1 MRIHG
6 TAYTCARPSGRDATP
21 CGGPDDKTTCLMG
34 DVCRPITA
42 RVSYTDFISRDW
54 WIRTDKRWCVAH
66 RTPFLS
72 TSLHLSPS
80 PPRSQMISL
89 FLPRILSLPLRSSFS
104 SDDFLGARTCL
115 LLQHRPLM
123 LYSSACMGAY
133 VFVSVVGVCMGAA
146 HTWQQVW
153 RHDAAISQSSRV
165 VL

>member
-115 LLQHRPLM
+115 LLLTQTPDAIFLCVHGCIRVCVCGWC
-123 LYSSACMGAY
+123 LYGRCTYMATGM
-133 VFVSVVGVCMGAA
+133 AA
-146 HTWQQVW
+146 RR
-153 RHDAAISQSSRV
+153 RH
-165 VL
+165 